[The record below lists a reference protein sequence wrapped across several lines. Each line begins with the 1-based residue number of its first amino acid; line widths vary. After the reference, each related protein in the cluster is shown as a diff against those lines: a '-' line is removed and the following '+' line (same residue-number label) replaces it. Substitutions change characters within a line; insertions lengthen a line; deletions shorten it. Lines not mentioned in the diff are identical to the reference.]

1 MIRVEKL
8 WFSYGREPVLQ
19 GIDLQVRRG
28 EILSILGPNGCGK
41 STLLRLLRGLLTPAS
56 GQVLWQGRPA
66 HHISRRE
73 MARLAAVVPQSTTFP
88 FPYSVREMAAMGRF
102 AHRSGLNGFSVADRK
117 AVDRALKMTDT
128 LHLARRPVIG
138 LSGGEAQRVVLARAL
153 AQDTAA
159 LLLDEATS
167 HLDLDHHLGFAELLV
182 RLNRGN
188 ETTVIQVSHDLDLA
202 AEISHRILLLSGDG
216 KSAALGPPAEVFTPS
231 NLRRVFG
238 VEVKVEANPYTGAPR
253 VFPMTRSQLFVAK
266 GP

>member
-8 WFSYGREPVLQ
+8 WFSYGSEPVLQ

-41 STLLRLLRGLLTPAS
+41 STLLRLMRGLLTPAN
-56 GQVLWQGRPA
+56 GRVLWDGRSA
-66 HHISRRE
+66 NHISRRE
-73 MARLAAVVPQSTTFP
+73 MARLAAVVPQSTLVP
-88 FPYSVREMAAMGRF
+88 FPYSVREMAAMARF
-102 AHRSGLNGFSVADRK
+102 AHRSGFDGHSAADRK
-117 AVDRALKMTDT
+117 AVDRALTMTDT
-128 LHLARRPVIG
+128 LHLAQRPVTG
-138 LSGGEAQRVVLARAL
+138 LSGGEVQRVVLARAL
-153 AQDTAA
+153 AQETPA

-167 HLDLDHHLGFAELLV
+167 HLDLDHRLGFAELLV
-182 RLNRGN
+182 RLNREH

-216 KSAALGPPAEVFTPS
+216 KAAALGPPVEVLTPS
-231 NLRRVFG
+231 TLRRVFG

-253 VFPMTRSQLFVAK
+253 VFPMARFQTSVAK